1 MKRLLFL
8 LMTFAALSFVACE
21 DEPVTP
27 SGDGNNP
34 GTTTAD
40 ATPYLG
46 EYLMTRTA
54 DLTISVGSYVTIPI
68 DRDLNLERVTVRTD
82 STRDGG
88 VVMTSTDGMYLLGT
102 VMADG
107 LHLQNDTIGFA
118 IDTLGVNASL
128 QVIAS
133 HPVIAQPV
141 DGVLDWTSTVSGTP
155 TVTLPVFGTVSCTI
169 SGDLHYHS
177 VLQQ

>member
-1 MKRLLFL
+1 MKRMFYL
-8 LMTFAALSFVACE
+8 LMVFAAMAFVACE
-21 DEPVTP
+21 DDPVTP
-27 SGDGNNP
+27 SGDEPTP
-34 GTTTAD
+34 GTTVAD

-54 DLTISVGSYVTIPI
+54 DVSISIGTVLSFPI
-68 DRDLNLERVTVRTD
+68 DRDFDIERVTVRED
-82 STRDGG
+82 PTRDGG
-88 VVMTSTDGMYLLGT
+88 IVMTSSDGMYLRGT

-128 QVIAS
+128 QMIAS

-141 DGVLDWTSTVSGTP
+141 NGVLDWTSTVSGTP
-155 TVTLPVFGTVSCTI
+155 TVTLPIGQLSCTI

-177 VLQQ
+177 VLQ

>member
-1 MKRLLFL
+1 MKRLFFL
-8 LMTFAALSFVACE
+8 LMTFAALTFAACS

-27 SGDGNNP
+27 AGDSSTP
-34 GTTTAD
+34 GTTVD
-40 ATPYLG
+40 VTPYLG

-68 DRDLNLERVTVRTD
+68 DRDLNLERVTVRED
-82 STRDGG
+82 PTRADGI
-88 VVMTSTDGMYLLGT
+88 VMTSSDGMYLRGT
-102 VMADG
+102 VMSDG
-107 LHLQNDTIGFA
+107 LHLQNDTIGFDV
-118 IDTLGVNASL
+118 DTLGVNASL
-128 QVIAS
+128 QMIAS

-155 TVTLPVFGTVSCTI
+155 TVTLPVFGQLSCTI

-177 VLQQ
+177 VLQ

>member
-1 MKRLLFL
+1 MNRLFFL
-8 LMTFAALSFVACE
+8 LMTFAALTFVACE

-27 SGDGNNP
+27 SGDENTP

-40 ATPYLG
+40 ATPFLG

-54 DLTISVGSYVTIPI
+54 DLSISIGTVLSFPI
-68 DRDLNLERVTVRTD
+68 DRDFDVERVTVRTD
-82 STRDGG
+82 PSREGG
-88 VVMTSTDGMYLLGT
+88 VVMTSSDGMYLRGT
-102 VMADG
+102 VMQDG

-128 QVIAS
+128 QMIAS

-155 TVTLPVFGTVSCTI
+155 TVTLPVFGQVSCTI
-169 SGDLHYHS
+169 SGDMHYHS